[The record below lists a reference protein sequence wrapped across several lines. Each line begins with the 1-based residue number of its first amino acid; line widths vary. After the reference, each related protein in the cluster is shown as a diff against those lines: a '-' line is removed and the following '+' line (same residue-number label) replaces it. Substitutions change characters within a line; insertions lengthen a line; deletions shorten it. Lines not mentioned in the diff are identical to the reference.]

1 LIDRDGDK
9 QATRQERETMVS
21 LKVRVTLGVVLV
33 LSCAVAAL
41 VDDARH
47 ADADGS
53 LVQACAG
60 MPASH
65 QLESA
70 LFNARAQSNG
80 GFDPICGAIE
90 SPVAAAAQPSND
102 RKDRQRQRPDT
113 VANSR

>member
-1 LIDRDGDK
+1 
-9 QATRQERETMVS
+9 MS
-21 LKVRVTLGVVLV
+21 SFKVKVTLGVVLV

-53 LVQACAG
+53 LAQACAG

-65 QLESA
+65 KLERA
-70 LFNARAQSNG
+70 LFNVRAQSNG

-90 SPVAAAAQPSND
+90 SPTAAAGQPPPRRYSDALASDTASAPKTVDFPNA
-102 RKDRQRQRPDT
+102 RKGSATAPKR
-113 VANSR
+113 